1 MAEIP
6 IDENFG
12 AILVAAQYFL
22 GYSLSSYFVTRYDN
36 LFQMLGRKN

>member
-6 IDENFG
+6 IDENFA

-22 GYSLSSYFVTRYDN
+22 GYTLSSYFVTR
-36 LFQMLGRKN
+36 

>member
-22 GYSLSSYFVTRYDN
+22 GYSLSSYFVTR
-36 LFQMLGRKN
+36 